1 MRTGKIPESVWKRSV
16 LPYITTMTNEIMRQT
31 AGLGND
37 CVISMQEPERVSFSV
52 DTLLLK
58 GNSIR
63 QNGICR
69 TINNLAAAGM
79 QPVAV
84 LADVLLPTDMEE
96 EQLKTLMQQL
106 MACAESYKT
115 AIAGGNILVLDDVI
129 RPVITLTGIGKSIQS
144 VTKLQSENNL
154 QSKRKLPSSAKLR
167 SEKGVSS
174 SAWCGQK
181 VHPGMDIVISKW
193 IGLEGSVLLL
203 EEALERLQTRF
214 TAPFLEEAKGFVRY
228 LSVVEE
234 AAAAMKS
241 GVGAMHNVSE
251 GGIFGALWEMAEG
264 SGVGLEIDL
273 KKIPLRQ
280 HTVEI
285 CEALDVNPYG
295 LLSGGCLLMAA
306 ENGTVLAEE
315 LKKQNISATVIGR
328 ATDGKSRIL
337 YNDGETRYLERPQ
350 QDEWYRFLE
359 KRNRRKEE

>member
-1 MRTGKIPESVWKRSV
+1 MRTGKIPESVWKRAV
-16 LPYITTMTNEIMRQT
+16 LPYITTTTSDILEQT
-31 AGLGND
+31 AGPGND
-37 CVISMQEPERVSFSV
+37 SARISLQEADSVSFSV

-58 GNSIR
+58 GDTIR
-63 QNGICR
+63 LNGICR
-69 TINNLAAAGM
+69 TINNLAAAGA

-84 LADVLLPTDMEE
+84 LADVLLPADAEE
-96 EQLKTLMQQL
+96 EQLKKLMQQL
-106 MACAESYKT
+106 MVCTKACKI
-115 AIAGGNILVLDDVI
+115 AIAGGNTLVLEEVAQ
-129 RPVITLTGIGKSIQS
+129 PVITLTGIGKS
-144 VTKLQSENNL
+144 
-154 QSKRKLPSSAKLR
+154 
-167 SEKGVSS
+167 VSQN
-174 SAWCGQK
+174 GQK
-181 VHPGMDIVISKW
+181 VRPGMDLVVSKW

-203 EEALERLQTRF
+203 EEAEDRLQKQF
-214 TAPFLEEAKGFVRY
+214 AAPFLDEAKGFVRY

-241 GVGAMHNVSE
+241 GVGAMHDVSE

-306 ENGTVLAEE
+306 DNGAALAAE
-315 LKKQNISATVIGR
+315 LEKQNIAAAVIGR
-328 ATDGKSRIL
+328 ATRGKARIL

-359 KRNRRKEE
+359 KQKSEE